1 MTSFVMQNLPGC
13 VLSMSKAMLL
23 LHQRT
28 TARSAS
34 RSLRKWHWSHC

>member
-13 VLSMSKAMLL
+13 VLSMSRAMLL
-23 LHQRT
+23 LHQSQT
-28 TARSAS
+28 VS